1 MALAVIGAGFGRTGT
16 LSLKVALEKVGHGR
30 GYHMSEVFQN
40 PDHVP
45 LWTNALD
52 GGRLDGDTLFDGYGS
67 STSWPGCAFLAELRA
82 RYPDAKV
89 VLGLRDPASWYES
102 ISETVYRVIRRRAD
116 SPQAWRELYERLV
129 WQNTFGGRFED
140 REHAIAVFERHNA
153 RVREQVPPAQLL
165 EHRVGDGWKPL
176 CDFLGVAVPDEP
188 YPHLNDR
195 ASFAEIG
202 KRLDRET
209 PS

>member
-1 MALAVIGAGFGRTGT
+1 MALAAIGAGFGRTGT

-45 LWTNALD
+45 LWTSALD
-52 GGRLDGDTLFDGYGS
+52 GEALDCDTLFDGYGS
-67 STSWPGCAFLAELRA
+67 STSWPGCAFLPALRT

-89 VLGLRDPASWYES
+89 VLGLRDPASWYDS
-102 ISETVYRVIRRRAD
+102 ISETVYRVIRRRSD

-129 WQNTFGGRFED
+129 WQDTFGGRFED
-140 REHAIAVFERHNA
+140 RDHAIAVFERHNA
-153 RVREQVPPAQLL
+153 RVREQVPSAQLL
-165 EHRVGDGWKPL
+165 EHRIEDGWKPL

-195 ASFAEIG
+195 ASFSEIG
-202 KRLDRET
+202 KRLDQNR
-209 PS
+209 

>member
-16 LSLKVALEKVGHGR
+16 LSLKEALEKVGHGR

-45 LWTNALD
+45 LWTRALEGEALD
-52 GGRLDGDTLFDGYGS
+52 VDTLFDGYGS
-67 STSWPGCAFLAELRA
+67 STSWPGSAFLPGLRA

-89 VLGLRDPASWYES
+89 VLGLRDPASWYDS
-102 ISETVYRVIRRRAD
+102 ISETVYRVIRYRA
-116 SPQAWRELYERLV
+116 SSSRAWELYERLV
-129 WQNTFGGRFED
+129 WQDTFGGRFED
-140 REHAIAVFERHNA
+140 RAHAIAVFERHNE
-153 RVREQVPPAQLL
+153 RVRELVPPAQLL
-165 EHRVGDGWKPL
+165 EHRAEEGWKPL

-195 ASFAEIG
+195 ASFAEIA
-202 KRLDRET
+202 KRLDRNRR
-209 PS
+209 P